1 MYLRIQKHD
10 GPNAS
15 RNVSAIKEPAKRL
28 TGGIQRPKCLPHTY
42 SRNSGACPPPPSP
55 KCWWDSNISE
65 ARLHTPCG
73 ARTRRSRHAISIKH
87 PSILYWSYTKNLTKT
102 HIMHHLPKTSLCNT
116 CGKNATIALRHR
128 QRAKTLHGRARYG
141 TDARYGDGAE
151 EETADP
157 GPATARRVYKTIRL
171 KALRGWSLKAIHWGI
186 ARKLCFR
193 VGLRVGL
200 AAFEAW

>member
-1 MYLRIQKHD
+1 MTAPMLPAMYRRSKNRPRGLLAGFSD
-10 GPNAS
+10 LNAS
-15 RNVSAIKEPAKRL
+15 PTRTRETQEHAP
-28 TGGIQRPKCLPHTY
+28 
-42 SRNSGACPPPPSP
+42 PPPPSP

-128 QRAKTLHGRARYG
+128 QRAKTLHVRARYG